1 MKKITATTLL
11 SAAMCLSLQPL
22 GAQAANFLI
31 GEHEPLSGKMARV
44 GSGAHRGI
52 VAGMYAMNEKYKGV
66 HTFELKT
73 IDDESSPAKAV
84 SAVEKL
90 ASEGVI
96 AFTGGY
102 GSNIIGPASEAAHK
116 ANLPYITFGGVAPG
130 LSQRGHEG
138 FFRINNSAGY
148 GKAIIGLIEEMG
160 VKKVSILF
168 SNKEAT
174 ANMTHDVEGALA
186 KDGIEVVSHEFDAST
201 KDFKSVV
208 NKIKFQ
214 DKPEVIL
221 MVGYEADYIGILRAA
236 KVLKPDVKAMVG
248 LWGLATGK
256 MADEFPDL
264 MENVYGTAMLP
275 FPATFSSPMAHE
287 FYTAYKASFDD
298 EPSYLEQF
306 GYVQTRLMLE
316 AIVKA
321 NDSGNLTSKG
331 ISDELRKTNER
342 TVSGHVRFDEH
353 GDNPDFTQRVGQ
365 HQKGQIPLIWPAED
379 ATNAKVFPGVP
390 W

>member
-1 MKKITATTLL
+1 M
-11 SAAMCLSLQPL
+11 
-22 GAQAANFLI
+22 
-31 GEHEPLSGKMARV
+31 
-44 GSGAHRGI
+44 
-52 VAGMYAMNEKYKGV
+52 
-66 HTFELKT
+66 
-73 IDDESSPAKAV
+73 
-84 SAVEKL
+84 
-90 ASEGVI
+90 I

-214 DKPEVIL
+214 DKPELIL

-248 LWGLATGK
+248 LWGLAVCRI
-256 MADEFPDL
+256 
-264 MENVYGTAMLP
+264 NV
-275 FPATFSSPMAHE
+275 AH
-287 FYTAYKASFDD
+287 
-298 EPSYLEQF
+298 
-306 GYVQTRLMLE
+306 R
-316 AIVKA
+316 
-321 NDSGNLTSKG
+321 
-331 ISDELRKTNER
+331 SDRALY
-342 TVSGHVRFDEH
+342 RF
-353 GDNPDFTQRVGQ
+353 Q
-365 HQKGQIPLIWPAED
+365 
-379 ATNAKVFPGVP
+379 
-390 W
+390 